1 MGVKADVDGL
11 LGSLDTVERSLSDQ
25 DEKLSE
31 SMDLIDN
38 LNSNLTKV
46 GSRRG
51 FKHVLIHAVKVIE
64 SYTDV
69 LQQGQ
74 RPANPSREGSG

>member
-51 FKHVLIHAVKVIE
+51 FQ
-64 SYTDV
+64 TCT
-69 LQQGQ
+69 
-74 RPANPSREGSG
+74 NPCSEGY